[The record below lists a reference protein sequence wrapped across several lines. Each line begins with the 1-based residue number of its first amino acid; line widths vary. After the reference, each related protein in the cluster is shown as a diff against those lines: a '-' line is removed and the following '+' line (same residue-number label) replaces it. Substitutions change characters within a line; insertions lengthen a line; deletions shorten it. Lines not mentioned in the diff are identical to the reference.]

1 MAIMGNSLNLLV
13 PRIISN
19 AIDTYAQQRLI
30 LTTLIVEFLAV
41 AAGIFVFAYLQA
53 VVQTYA
59 SERVA
64 RDLRTQ
70 LVGKISRQDHAFI
83 QQVTPAKLLT
93 NLTSD
98 VDAVKMFVAQAIASI
113 ISSVFLI
120 IGASILLLSI
130 NWKLALG
137 VLAMLPIIGGTFQ
150 FVLGKVRKL
159 FKESQEAIDW
169 LNKVINESILGA
181 ALVRLVNS
189 QQHEYEKFVAAS
201 GAARDVRLNIL

>member
-83 QQVTPAKLLT
+83 QQATPAKLLT

-98 VDAVKMFVAQAIASI
+98 VDAVKMFVSQAVASI

-120 IGASILLLSI
+120 LGASILLLSI
-130 NWKLALG
+130 NWRLGIG
-137 VLAMLPIIGGTFQ
+137 VLAVLPIIGATFS
-150 FVLGKVRKL
+150 FVNGKIRKL
-159 FKESQEAIDW
+159 FKRSQ
-169 LNKVINESILGA
+169 
-181 ALVRLVNS
+181 
-189 QQHEYEKFVAAS
+189 
-201 GAARDVRLNIL
+201 